1 MRSAWW
7 DKNTEREGD
16 VFIREIIA
24 EVADEF
30 LIFPSDIIAHKNKPK
45 FVQARQKAMYRA
57 RHETSSSYLKLARIF
72 KRDHSTVI
80 YGVKCWEA
88 RLNGTQYKRTKRP
101 SGAGNSNSRSSIG
114 A

>member
-7 DKNTEREGD
+7 DKQEDCD
-16 VFIREIIA
+16 VFVREIIA

-57 RHETSSSYLKLARIF
+57 RHETHSSYLKLARIF

-80 YGVKCWEA
+80 YGVRCWEA
-88 RLNGTQYKRTKRP
+88 RLNGKVYRRDTARGSNRNT
-101 SGAGNSNSRSSIG
+101 SGD
-114 A
+114 